1 MKTSFFLAIKNI
13 TGNKQK
19 SAFVVAIISIV
30 LAMTLIV
37 TIVKENIISYNV
49 QSIQTEKGSWH
60 CIVPISD
67 NKTITEIS
75 ALEFVSSAA
84 GIRRTLILE
93 DEAEMYDCYLV
104 DVKGINLLINPNISG
119 ELPQGKGEVLVPD
132 WFLEK
137 YSIKAFPHQLQ
148 ICGVDLI
155 ITGSYLSSLADSTN
169 ERVKLYFC
177 STEITELFNENTYT
191 SSPLDTIIS
200 SSDETYFGFVRLIP
214 NTDPYEAIEKIK
226 KVNGV
231 SSFPILDSS
240 SELLSSGVI
249 VNSKLLDAEGYNIR
263 QNYDSN
269 FISDHLSEII
279 TAILL
284 LVLFIAIFVAMNLI
298 ISSDTR
304 FCGIIRALGLPKE
317 KLRPIFVIQA
327 LLLSIISVPLGSS
340 IGIGGAYFLL
350 KNSLSK
356 IYGSFVFPYL
366 SIIFCIFACVVFVAL
381 ASLYP
386 ASKASNVSCVEAIS
400 NTSRSKRRGANCFFS
415 HLPMRSKGKVSFAF
429 QYAIR
434 NALFNIKRILFLIVI
449 IALILAIFIN
459 LSCEI
464 EKIWKEGHRRQFYRS
479 DYTIKTVGSQF
490 DPDFIEPT
498 VLEQLSTVENIEKLY
513 CQRSIYDYDPGLVA
527 PGTYFSYYFILD
539 KQIVTDQG
547 YKQLALSSP
556 VTRSGYPDNLFVQA
570 GISGYGEDELK
581 LAMNCLI
588 EGDVTIEQMKSE
600 NIILLPKYIQ
610 WIENVDIPYTQLQV
624 GDQITLVENISTSL
638 LEIDITKEYTFTIGG
653 FVDNLPLPQVNGVS
667 NGFVAIMY
675 QDKLEQLTT
684 EHKGIAEIYVDG
696 GTPDDIEKLCELN
709 KLDFIDN
716 TSDYIRQEQDQIIKW
731 LEFSIYAIFAVL
743 SAVIFLTIFNILL
756 SDIALRTSEY
766 SLLYIMGVYS
776 WQRNLAILLEM
787 LFFTIPGILGGVV
800 GGILFIALGD
810 MSDEIL
816 SLKQL
821 IPTTHIVASSGIILM
836 AAVFSALLGIAYTN
850 KSVSVNITQ
859 E

>member
-13 TGNKQK
+13 TGNRQK

-37 TIVKENIISYNV
+37 TIVKENIFSYNI

-60 CIVPISD
+60 FIVPILD
-67 NKTITEIS
+67 NNTINEIS

-93 DEAEMYDCYLV
+93 DETEMYDCFLV
-104 DVKGINLLINPNISG
+104 DAENIDLLINPNISG
-119 ELPQGKGEVLVPD
+119 ELPRVKGEILVPN
-132 WFLEK
+132 WYLEK
-137 YSIKAFPHQLQ
+137 YSIKALPHQIQ
-148 ICGVDLI
+148 ICGIDLI
-155 ITGSYLSSLADSTN
+155 ITGSYLSSLTDSTN
-169 ERVKLYFC
+169 EQVKLYFC
-177 STEITELFNENTYT
+177 SNEITELFNDKTYT

-200 SSDETYFGFVRLIP
+200 SGDETYFGFIRLMP

-279 TAILL
+279 TAVLL

-434 NALFNIKRILFLIVI
+434 NALFNVKRVLFLIVI
-449 IALILAIFIN
+449 IALILSIFIN

-464 EKIWKEGHRRQFYRS
+464 EKIWKEGHRRQSYRS
-479 DYTIKTVGSQF
+479 DYIIKTVGGQF

-498 VLEQLSTVENIEKLY
+498 VLDQISAVENVERIY
-513 CQRSIYDYDPGLVA
+513 CQRSIYDYDPAQVA
-527 PGTYFSYYFILD
+527 PGTYFSYYFMLD
-539 KQIVTDQG
+539 KQIVTEQG

-556 VTRSGYPDNLFVQA
+556 VTRPGYPDNLFVQA
-570 GISGYGEDELK
+570 GISGYGEEELK
-581 LAMNCLI
+581 LAMECLI
-588 EGDVTIEQMKSE
+588 EGDVTLEQMKNE
-600 NIILLPKYIQ
+600 NVILLPKYIQ
-610 WIENVDIPYTQLQV
+610 WIENVDIPYTNLEV
-624 GDQITLVENISTSL
+624 GDQITLVEDTSTSL
-638 LEIDITKEYTFTIGG
+638 LEIDIAKEYTFTIGG
-653 FVDNLPLPQVNGVS
+653 FIDNLPLPQVNGVS
-667 NGFVAIMY
+667 NGFVAIMHH
-675 QDKLEQLTT
+675 DKLEQLSTK
-684 EHKGIAEIYVDG
+684 HKGIAEIYVDG
-696 GTPDDIEKLCELN
+696 GTVQDIEKLCDLN
-709 KLDFIDN
+709 QLDFIND
-716 TSDYIRQEQDQIIKW
+716 TSDYIRQEQDQMIKW

-756 SDIALRTSEY
+756 SDIALRTNEF

-787 LFFTIPGILGGVV
+787 LFFTIPGILGGTL

-810 MSDEIL
+810 RSDEIL

-821 IPTTHIVASSGIILM
+821 IPTAHIAASSGIILL